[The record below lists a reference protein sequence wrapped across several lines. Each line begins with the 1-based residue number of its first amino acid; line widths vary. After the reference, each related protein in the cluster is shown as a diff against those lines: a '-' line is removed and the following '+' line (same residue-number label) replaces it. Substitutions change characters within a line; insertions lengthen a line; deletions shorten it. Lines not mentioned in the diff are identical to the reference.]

1 MLCISAGS
9 HVGIPQYSAPQAPH
23 PAMTMHPSPSP
34 HMSPG
39 MAPTHV
45 SHPPQFTSGHPSM
58 MPPSSGLYSPHSGP
72 YGPMP
77 PMPGQ
82 EIPPSNLG
90 TYSLAVI

>member
-1 MLCISAGS
+1 
-9 HVGIPQYSAPQAPH
+9 
-23 PAMTMHPSPSP
+23 
-34 HMSPG
+34 MSPG

-90 TYSLAVI
+90 TYSLAVIQDVLVRDCFKSALLTLHC